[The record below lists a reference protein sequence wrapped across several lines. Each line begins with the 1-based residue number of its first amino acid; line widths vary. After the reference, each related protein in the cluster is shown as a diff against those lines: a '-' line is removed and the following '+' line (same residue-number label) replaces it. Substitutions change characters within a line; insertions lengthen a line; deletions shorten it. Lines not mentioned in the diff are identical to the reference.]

1 MYRSSEIV
9 SWKLCMMKRY
19 SKVIHS
25 MVLVKS
31 ASASSIMALNSARR
45 ASACHLLTWRNRFEA
60 IRTTTIALFHLL
72 LLFMSVYRA
81 FYSLRYWNAQR
92 AGVRARTQFRSW
104 TFLSLIKLILF
115 TCVFTSLFSS
125 AFSSLM
131 HAQFSRIERVWY
143 FICSAD
149 FNKNI
154 NVILE

>member
-92 AGVRARTQFRSW
+92 ASAR
-104 TFLSLIKLILF
+104 FLNISFFNQANSFHLRFHIALLKCFFFANACAVLSHWARMIF
-115 TCVFTSLFSS
+115 YLFSR
-125 AFSSLM
+125 F
-131 HAQFSRIERVWY
+131 W
-143 FICSAD
+143 
-149 FNKNI
+149 
-154 NVILE
+154 